1 LGNLG
6 DETALL
12 LAVIFAVF
20 ETLGNLMQQKN
31 GIKAQK
37 VGSKTYSD
45 VFSWQ
50 GPRLTSL

>member
-6 DETALL
+6 DETDLL